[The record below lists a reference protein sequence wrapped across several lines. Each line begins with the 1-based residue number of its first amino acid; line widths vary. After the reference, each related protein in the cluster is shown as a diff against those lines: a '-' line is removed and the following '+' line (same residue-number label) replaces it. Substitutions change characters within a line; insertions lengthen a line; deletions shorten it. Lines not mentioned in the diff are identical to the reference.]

1 MRHVDVPAARGGF
14 NPLGRSEEDGG
25 SFSGAATRREV
36 SMLLYLNP
44 GWDPAWGGEL
54 RIFVPDEESEE
65 GEEGEEGRETHV
77 DVTPEAGTLAC
88 SWWHKWSPCAPLV
101 EPQPRSPCR
110 GLSSARAAL

>member
-44 GWDPAWGGEL
+44 GWDPAWGGAL

-88 SWWHKWSPCAPLV
+88 SWWHKWSPDPLV